1 MRAYRAFDRF
11 RGGDG
16 RAWLPTI
23 VRNVWNITGLA
34 ASLALALLVGYGWGH
49 TRARANPLLV
59 EAVNDHVQSLQA
71 GHLTD
76 VTLTDQHTVKPWVAG
91 RRDFS
96 PPVADLAAAEFPL
109 TGDRLEQIDGRPA
122 AAQVFHR
129 RQHAINLFKWPA
141 TTIPSRLVRLRAM
154 ATLWRAGPKGASIS
168 SRFPKNPRV
177 NSASFA
183 PAIAPPC
190 RRQAGVK
197 GSGPVSAA
205 NLRWSNDR
213 ARARLNAPVARTWW
227 NLSS

>member
-96 PPVADLAAAEFPL
+96 PPVADLAAAAFPL
-109 TGDRLEQIDGRPA
+109 TGGRLEQIGGRPA
-122 AAQVFHR
+122 AALVFHR
-129 RQHAINLFKWPA
+129 RQHAINLFIWPSTHDTVPA
-141 TTIPSRLVRLRAM
+141 RQASRNGYHTESWAQGGFNFLAVSEIPAGELSQFCSGYR
-154 ATLWRAGPKGASIS
+154 ATLP
-168 SRFPKNPRV
+168 
-177 NSASFA
+177 
-183 PAIAPPC
+183 
-190 RRQAGVK
+190 
-197 GSGPVSAA
+197 
-205 NLRWSNDR
+205 
-213 ARARLNAPVARTWW
+213 
-227 NLSS
+227 